1 MPTRTL
7 APVGAPCWIDL
18 MTSDTAGAAAFYSGL
33 FGWTAEEPN
42 PELAGYFNF
51 RHDDV
56 RIAGCMPTMPGSPV
70 SDVWSVYL
78 ATENAA
84 RVVADAQTHG
94 GGTVVPAMAV
104 ADLGSMAVVSGP
116 DGAVIGAWQ
125 PGTHAGFGV
134 HGETN
139 TPRWFELH
147 TRDYAAA
154 VPFYRDVF
162 AWEPETVS
170 DTDDFRM
177 VAIQQDGA
185 NLAGIA
191 DAAGRLPEGVPS
203 HWEVYFGSDDIERSL
218 ATVAELGGTVLQPAF
233 ETPYGH
239 LAAVA
244 DPYGGAF
251 KLVS

>member
-18 MTSDTAGAAAFYSGL
+18 MTSDLGGAAVFYSGL
-33 FGWTAEEPN
+33 FGWTAEDPN
-42 PELAGYFNF
+42 PELGNYFNF

-56 RIAGCMPTMPGSPV
+56 RVAGCMPTMPGSPV

-78 ATENAA
+78 ATDDAAQVNAN
-84 RVVADAQTHG
+84 AQTHG
-94 GGTVVPAMAV
+94 GATVVPAMAV
-104 ADLGSMAVVSGP
+104 ADLGSMSVVSGP

-125 PGTHAGFGV
+125 RGTHPGFGV
-134 HGETN
+134 HGEAN

-162 AWEPETVS
+162 AWEPVTVS
-170 DTDDFRM
+170 DADDFRM
-177 VAIQQDGA
+177 VAITDNGT
-185 NLAGIA
+185 NVAGIM
-191 DAAGRLPEGVPS
+191 DAAGDLPEGMPS

-218 ATVAELGGTVLQPAF
+218 VTVTELGGTILQTPV

-239 LAAVA
+239 IAAAA

-251 KLVS
+251 KLVQ